1 MAARR
6 RNANRR
12 GWPPNLYQNPAG
24 YFWFRHPVT
33 GKTFG
38 LGRDF
43 AEAAA
48 QVRTANAD
56 IEAKKGR
63 ISLLQ
68 RIGGADKTLT
78 QWCDEYEQ
86 GRTGLKRNTAIG
98 LKSQLNAIRG
108 APFAGLEVAKVTA
121 REVSDFIREAAS
133 TRGPASAVKI
143 RSRLHDVFR
152 EAIERGLVE
161 LGKNPV
167 EVVKAA
173 KSSVTRSRLT
183 LDDFNAILAEAQK
196 DASLRW
202 FSNAMMVA
210 LVSGQRREDVAT
222 MCFDQVKDG
231 FLWVEQTKGKEGHT
245 AKLKIPL
252 SLRLAALNTTLDE
265 VLRKCRDSVVSK
277 NVIHFVKRSP
287 GAREGGAPKLGTI
300 TDKFAEIRDAAK
312 IKTAEGK
319 TPASF
324 HEIRSLASR
333 LYTDEYGKE
342 FAQALLGHKSP
353 QMTDLYRDVRGREW
367 TEIKLK
373 AS

>member
-6 RNANRR
+6 RNADRR
-12 GWPPNLYQNPAG
+12 SWPPNLYQNPAG

-43 AEAAA
+43 ADAAA
-48 QVRTANAD
+48 QVRTVNAD
-56 IEAKKGR
+56 IEAKKGKL
-63 ISLLQ
+63 SLLQ

-86 GRTGLKRNTAIG
+86 ERTGLKRNTAIG
-98 LKSQLNAIRG
+98 LKSQLNAIRS
-108 APFAGLEVAKVTA
+108 APFAGQEIAKITA
-121 REVSDFIREAAS
+121 REVSNFIREAAS
-133 TRGPASAVKI
+133 TRGPASAMKI
-143 RSRLHDVFR
+143 RSRLRDVFR

-173 KSSVTRSRLT
+173 KPSVTRSRLT
-183 LDDFNAILAEAQK
+183 LDDFKAILAESQK

-202 FSNAMMVA
+202 FSNAMLVA

-222 MCFDQVKDG
+222 MRFDQIKDG
-231 FLWVEQTKGKEGHT
+231 FLWVKQTKGKEGHT

-252 SLRLAALNTTLDE
+252 SLRLDALNITLDE
-265 VLRKCRDSVVSK
+265 VLRKCRDNVVSK

-287 GAREGGAPKLGTI
+287 LAKAGDAPKLGTI
-300 TDKFAEIRDAAK
+300 TNKFAEVRDAAK
-312 IKTAEGK
+312 IETPAGK

-333 LYTDEYGKE
+333 LYTEEYGKE

-367 TEIKLK
+367 TEIKPK